1 MEIPYFK
8 CLNAFQGGDQCE
20 SDGENK
26 KMRNQKRE
34 HLLHID
40 KEKRAQ
46 KEHEIWSMISSNVDP
61 GFCRK
66 YGNICYNWRIK
77 NSI

>member
-1 MEIPYFK
+1 MRFRVEISVNQMEKY
-8 CLNAFQGGDQCE
+8 
-20 SDGENK
+20 K
-26 KMRNQKRE
+26 KMRNYKRE

-40 KEKRAQ
+40 KDKRAQ
-46 KEHEIWSMISSNVDP
+46 KEHEIWTMISSNVDP